1 MINSF
6 QIYLPYAMAKM
17 SLSFIDKG
25 KPSVIFIQATGFL
38 EMYIHFKEN
47 CDYIIR
53 TFAILNNLSGENF
66 PMALNVLKHEQMIAH
81 LIY

>member
-38 EMYIHFKEN
+38 EMWPTDF
-47 CDYIIR
+47 
-53 TFAILNNLSGENF
+53 
-66 PMALNVLKHEQMIAH
+66 VVEQLLH
-81 LIY
+81 IYG